1 MTLFNWL
8 LLGHLLG
15 DWLFQNDWMAKGK
28 RQSFFNAPILI
39 HCTLYTLLTLL
50 TLLLATRHAPTL
62 PPLLPFIVTIFVSH
76 WLVDASDLVDGWMR
90 LLRQSNLPAV
100 RLMVDQTLHILVLA
114 VLADLIYDIRF

>member
-15 DWLFQNDWMAKGK
+15 DWMFQNDWMAKGK

-39 HCTLYTLLTLL
+39 HCTLYTLITLL
-50 TLLLATRHAPTL
+50 TLLLATRHSLTPPPWLLFTL
-62 PPLLPFIVTIFVSH
+62 TVFTTH
-76 WLVDASDLVDGWMR
+76 WFVDASDVVDRWMR
-90 LLRQSNLPAV
+90 LLHQSKLPAV

-114 VLADLIYDIRF
+114 VLAELISDLRF